1 MDDHNARFDGV
12 SDTKDF
18 TREILSKFDISSS
31 ASSLSDPES
40 VLFSAC
46 VVLSAASNV
55 ASLKFPD
62 MTIHKVLASLEMIEG
77 NLKTIL
83 ETPLKKAMNTFEF
96 ILKAVRSGSFESA
109 YDKLERLID
118 NAETAFLYADKNDL
132 SIKSY
137 RECSKGIRL
146 FMFGHLLKESYHK
159 GRKFFLTSDQL
170 PINKITLIGETFEE
184 VARKSIEQ
192 KKNVKTTTWGL
203 QIDSKKSEAQDI
215 LDSILKFAYP
225 YISRAKKLTEM
236 NNHLT
241 IDDSSMVMV
250 SGQH

>member
-1 MDDHNARFDGV
+1 
-12 SDTKDF
+12 
-18 TREILSKFDISSS
+18 
-31 ASSLSDPES
+31 
-40 VLFSAC
+40 
-46 VVLSAASNV
+46 
-55 ASLKFPD
+55 
-62 MTIHKVLASLEMIEG
+62 
-77 NLKTIL
+77 
-83 ETPLKKAMNTFEF
+83 
-96 ILKAVRSGSFESA
+96 
-109 YDKLERLID
+109 
-118 NAETAFLYADKNDL
+118 
-132 SIKSY
+132 
-137 RECSKGIRL
+137 
-146 FMFGHLLKESYHK
+146 MFGHLLKESYHK

-170 PINKITLIGETFEE
+170 PINKITLIGETLEE

-192 KKNVKTTTWGL
+192 KRNVKTTSWGL